1 MALPGVPGGGQTI
14 SMSQINTELGRLPTA
29 TISLNTAED
38 GGYVPINPC
47 STYKPS
53 ASNPASMD
61 EWHGYNHSLS
71 CVIPCGTT
79 QSNLEPAAC
88 EVPTIK
94 TVDLGGLTSG
104 LVSIPWTFT
113 LGSGFVYN
121 SVAISVQYN
130 GSTVAGTGTIA
141 VNTTTPTVSGTLTF
155 TATGSVNFYTV
166 TYTDPYCY

>member
-14 SMSQINTELGRLPTA
+14 SMSQINTELGRASNA

-38 GGYVPINPC
+38 GGYVAINQC

-53 ASNPASMD
+53 ATNPATLN
-61 EWHGYNHSLS
+61 EWHGYDHSTS

-79 QSNLEPAAC
+79 QSNLEPIGC
-88 EVPTIK
+88 EVPTVK

-104 LVSIPWTFT
+104 LVSIPWTFS

-121 SVAISVQYN
+121 SAAISVQYN
-130 GSTVAGTGTIA
+130 GTTVASTGT
-141 VNTTTPTVSGTLTF
+141 VEVTTSTPTVSGTLTF
-155 TATGSVNFYTV
+155 TATGAVNFYTV